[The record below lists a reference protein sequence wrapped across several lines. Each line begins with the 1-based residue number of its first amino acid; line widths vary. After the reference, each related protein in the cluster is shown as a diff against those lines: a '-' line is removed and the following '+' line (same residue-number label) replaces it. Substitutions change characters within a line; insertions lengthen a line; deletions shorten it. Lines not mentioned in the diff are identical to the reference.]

1 MIQDTWKNFELSG
14 KISDYLTYRQC
25 VGTKDVENEEN
36 VRSGMTERGIGSYG
50 TEHSSDGH
58 GVKCNADWRV

>member
-14 KISDYLTYRQC
+14 KVSDYLTYRQST
-25 VGTKDVENEEN
+25 GTKDVKNEE
-36 VRSGMTERGIGSYG
+36 VRSGMTERGIGRYG